1 MIGGEKYSMK
11 NSGNNKEKTLPR
23 FGVLDA
29 VIILLVIAAVC
40 GIYFRYNIM
49 DMIEAR
55 RNIKEYTVEF
65 SIDNIN
71 ASTTRFIHENDE
83 VRFASS
89 NERLGVFIKDP
100 NGMSDSV
107 LSITPASEIFNRNGN
122 IVEVF
127 YPEDTRVDA
136 IGRIKCNGTYSDNG
150 IFLVNGSVSLSS
162 GEVIEVHT
170 DEVTVSIKILGIAVV
185 E

>member
-1 MIGGEKYSMK
+1 MK
-11 NSGNNKEKTLPR
+11 NKENNTKEKALPR

-49 DMIEAR
+49 DMIAAK
-55 RNIKEYTVEF
+55 RNIKDYTIEF

-71 ASTTRFIHENDE
+71 ASTTRFIEENDE
-83 VRFASS
+83 LRFASN
-89 NERLGVFIKDP
+89 NERLGVLVKDP
-100 NGMSDSV
+100 SSMSDSV
-107 LSITPASEIFNRNGN
+107 LSVTPASEIFNRDGQ

-136 IGRIKCNGTYSDNG
+136 IGRVKCSGTYSDKG
-150 IFLVNGSVSLSS
+150 FFLVNGSVSLSS
-162 GEVIEVHT
+162 GEVVAVHT
-170 DEVTVSIKILGIAVV
+170 DEVTVSIRILNITAV

>member
-1 MIGGEKYSMK
+1 MK
-11 NSGNNKEKTLPR
+11 KENINKEKTLPR

-49 DMIEAR
+49 DMIASR
-55 RNIKEYTVEF
+55 RNIKEYNIEF

-71 ASTTRFIHENDE
+71 ASTTRFIQENDE
-83 VRFASS
+83 FRFASN
-89 NERLGVFIKDP
+89 NERLGVLIKDSEGLS
-100 NGMSDSV
+100 NNV
-107 LSITPASEIFNRNGN
+107 LSVTPASEMFNRNGQ

-136 IGRIKCNGTYSDNG
+136 VGRIKCSGTYSDNG

-162 GEVIEVHT
+162 GEVIAVHT
-170 DEVTVSIKILGIAVV
+170 DEVTIAIRILGITLA

>member
-1 MIGGEKYSMK
+1 MK
-11 NSGNNKEKTLPR
+11 NKENNIKEKALPR

-40 GIYFRYNIM
+40 GIYFRYSIM
-49 DMIEAR
+49 DMIAAK
-55 RNIKEYTVEF
+55 RNIKDYTIEF

-71 ASTTRFIHENDE
+71 SSTTRFIEENDE
-83 VRFASS
+83 FRFASS
-89 NERLGVFIKDP
+89 NERIGTLIKDP
-100 NGMSDSV
+100 DSMSDSV
-107 LSITPASEIFNRNGN
+107 LRVTPASEIFNRDGQ
-122 IVEVF
+122 IAEVF

-136 IGRIKCNGTYSDNG
+136 NGIIKCRGTYSDNG

-162 GEVIEVHT
+162 GEVVAVHT
-170 DEVTVSIKILGIAVV
+170 DEVTVSIRILSIAAA

>member
-1 MIGGEKYSMK
+1 MK
-11 NSGNNKEKTLPR
+11 NKENINKEKALPR

-40 GIYFRYNIM
+40 GIYFRYNII
-49 DMIEAR
+49 DMIDAK
-55 RNIKEYTVEF
+55 RNIKEYDIEI

-71 ASTTRFIHENDE
+71 AATPRFIQENDE
-83 VRFASS
+83 VRFASNS
-89 NERLGVFIKDP
+89 ERLGVFIKDP
-100 NGMSDSV
+100 NGMSDNV
-107 LSITPASEIFNRNGN
+107 LSVTPASELFNRDGKV
-122 IVEVF
+122 VEVF

-136 IGRIKCNGTYSDNG
+136 IGIIRCKGTYSDNG

-162 GEVIEVHT
+162 GEVITVHT
-170 DEVTVSIKILGIAVV
+170 DEVTVSLRVLGISLV

>member
-1 MIGGEKYSMK
+1 MK
-11 NSGNNKEKTLPR
+11 NKENNNKEKALPR

-49 DMIEAR
+49 DMIAAK
-55 RNIKEYTVEF
+55 RNIKDYTIEF
-65 SIDNIN
+65 LIDNIN
-71 ASTTRFIHENDE
+71 ASTTHFIEENDE
-83 VRFASS
+83 FRFASS
-89 NERLGVFIKDP
+89 NESLGVLIKDP
-100 NGMSDSV
+100 ASMSDSV
-107 LSITPASEIFNRNGN
+107 LSVTPASEIFNRDGQ

-136 IGRIKCNGTYSDNG
+136 IGRIKCSGTYSDNG
-150 IFLVNGSVSLSS
+150 IFLVNGSISLSS
-162 GEVIEVHT
+162 GEVVAVHT
-170 DEVTVSIKILGIAVV
+170 DEVTVSIRILNITAV